1 MLEGR
6 GLMKKRI
13 AWILVICL
21 LAMTLTAY
29 GESPW
34 QQVEDLKGPIEIFV
48 ERVVSAWGTHE
59 IIVRINDPALRE
71 EANVIEINVDGFNGI
86 IMEEESGLKANDM
99 NLSGDPIDP
108 SNPGFDRGLYAY
120 DGAEEIVF
128 KVLPKKWYVE
138 DSGYGSE
145 ESKYANF
152 EIKFHMVVKFKS
164 QKEFEEAKGFN
175 SYKELANGS
184 IVAAKHGV
192 AMANVTY
199 EVAAPS
205 ISVAR
210 PYGANPDIEK
220 MQQTRYEID
229 DDTRENETGKYAPGT
244 EERHYVYKV
253 NIWPGGDPNG
263 YRDSLTEKAP
273 EELVRHLGMD
283 EGYMAKSV
291 SAPDYFYSLEGYEK
305 WKQFGADAE
314 YIFLSEG
321 KAIHFS
327 FIEYSSADAVDT
339 DAAADK
345 AFGTMEDFIRNF
357 KVVEQFEGE
366 YAIPKVDRTGP
377 AKYKLI
383 PISTNLTVFNNGMY
397 NTYTKMDS
405 NFYIAARI
413 EKSGNYKD
421 DEVIYAYGEIQE
433 NPGECAIGFRKGT
446 EGFSDTI
453 TYRVNDDSV
462 GLLIGTKGTLK
473 GKISGKE
480 FNNEENVTMSLKDA
494 SGRTISNTISLKVR
508 IADAAPT
515 IVYNEKTDHELQS
528 EGEATFDFKV
538 DDPDSLKLDVK
549 ITTPFGAIKEK
560 DGAWLKTIEFTTEP
574 GKNITMGFKAPEV
587 GNFLLNKEMEELS
600 MKALQE
606 GTVLQAIADIETVA
620 LDKFLAKA
628 AAANNTAKRVG
639 SYGLDMNNFSE
650 KSKFF
655 KDMLARKQALDK
667 WKRISGRMNDIN
679 NAAFASQTQQ
689 QMSTM
694 GQEIYQASTFRN
706 KTITEAGSDIGIAA
720 ITLLQTGVG
729 GFAAVAGYFSGKDG
743 ETLGIGSDK
752 MAIFNLMTNV
762 WKGNLK
768 YWSKAEKIDR
778 AEERKEM
785 IPVLVEVEDESG
797 FKSRAV
803 FFMTVVGLEV

>member
-1 MLEGR
+1 
-6 GLMKKRI
+6 MKK
-13 AWILVICL
+13 ALVYILVVCL

-34 QQVEDLKGPIEIFV
+34 QEVEDLKGPIEVFV
-48 ERVVSAWGTHE
+48 ERVVSAWGPHE
-59 IIVRINDPALRE
+59 IVVRINDPALRE
-71 EANVIEINVDGFNGI
+71 QANVIEINVDRFNGI
-86 IMEEESGLKANDM
+86 IMVEDSGLKVNAM

-128 KVLPKKWYVE
+128 KVLPKTWYIE

-152 EIKFHMVVKFKS
+152 EIKFHTVVEFKS
-164 QKEFEEAKGFN
+164 QKEFDEAKGYN
-175 SYKELANGS
+175 SYKEFDDGS
-184 IVAAKHGV
+184 VVACWNRMAEAK
-192 AMANVTY
+192 VTY

-205 ISVAR
+205 INVLH
-210 PYGANPDIEK
+210 PYDAYAGEEK
-220 MQQTRYEID
+220 LKSTSYVIYNDTRKDKHGRYE
-229 DDTRENETGKYAPGT
+229 PGT
-244 EERHYVYKV
+244 DERSYQYNVD
-253 NIWPGGDPNG
+253 IWSGGDNSTFLEG
-263 YRDSLTEKAP
+263 LTEKAP
-273 EELVRHLGMD
+273 EELVKHLGMD
-283 EGYMAKSV
+283 EGYMTRSV
-291 SAPDYFYSLEGYEK
+291 SAPDYFYSIKGYEK
-305 WKQFGADAE
+305 WKQFNVKEEYMFLAD
-314 YIFLSEG
+314 G
-321 KAIHFS
+321 KTIKF
-327 FIEYSSADAVDT
+327 FFTEYSSTDDAGLE
-339 DAAADK
+339 AASAK
-345 AFGTMEDFIRNF
+345 ISKTFEEFI
-357 KVVEQFEGE
+357 KGLEVVEQFEGD

-383 PISTNLTVFNNGMY
+383 PISTDLTVFNNGMY

-421 DEVIYAYGEIQE
+421 DEVIYAYGQIQE
-433 NPGECAIGFRKGT
+433 NPGECAIGFRKGSG
-446 EGFSDTI
+446 GFSDTI

-462 GLLIGTKGTLK
+462 GLLIGTKGTLN
-473 GKISGKE
+473 GKISGKD
-480 FNNEENVTMSLKDA
+480 FKNEENVTMSLRDA
-494 SGRTISNTISLKVR
+494 SGTTISNTISLKVR

-515 IVYNEKTDHELQS
+515 IVFNEKTDHEIQS

-538 DDPDSLKLDVK
+538 EDPDSLKLKVK
-549 ITTPFGAIKEK
+549 VSTPFGAAKTS
-560 DGAWLKTIEFTTEP
+560 DGKWQKTLEFTTEP
-574 GKNITMGFKAPEV
+574 GKNITLGFKAPEV
-587 GNFLLNKEMEELS
+587 GNFLLNKEMEDLS

-606 GTVLQAIADIETVA
+606 GTILQAIADIETVA

-689 QMSTM
+689 QMSAM
-694 GQEIYQASTFRN
+694 GQEIYQASTFKN

-743 ETLGIGSDK
+743 ESLGIASDK

-778 AEERKEM
+778 AEEKKEM

-797 FKSRAV
+797 FKSKAV